1 LSQLYSAFDPL
12 ATPLAFSINSS
23 IEVALGTTPL
33 YNEQVREI
41 SPSPRQLNHMG
52 QMTDLLRASLR
63 DLAQSDA
70 RRLREIDRILKES
83 RLVDK
88 KLKGG

>member
-1 LSQLYSAFDPL
+1 MNQIYSAFIPL
-12 ATPLAFSINSS
+12 ATPLVFFINSFK
-23 IEVALGTTPL
+23 EVALGVPLL

-41 SPSPRQLNHMG
+41 SLVPRQLNHMG
-52 QMTDLLRASLR
+52 QLTDLLRASLR

-83 RLVDK
+83 REVDK

>member
-1 LSQLYSAFDPL
+1 LNQLYSAFIPL
-12 ATPLAFSINSS
+12 ATPLVFFYQF
-23 IEVALGTTPL
+23 LYRGGTRDTPL

-41 SPSPRQLNHMG
+41 SLVPRQLNHMG
-52 QMTDLLRASLR
+52 QLTDLLRASLR

-83 RLVDK
+83 REVDK

>member
-1 LSQLYSAFDPL
+1 MPPF
-12 ATPLAFSINSS
+12 
-23 IEVALGTTPL
+23 

-41 SPSPRQLNHMG
+41 SRSPRQLNHMG
-52 QMTDLLRASLR
+52 QMTDLLRARLR

-83 RLVDK
+83 REVDK
-88 KLKGG
+88 KIKGG